1 MTKRPQLSNLS
12 GRLSGKPAAASAPAA
27 GEASA
32 VDAPAV
38 KKARA
43 GSQAD
48 GRKGVLLRLQKPAWM
63 QLKTLAM
70 ELAAERDDLTSMQ
83 TVLEEALNDY
93 FKKHGKPPIA

>member
-12 GRLSGKPAAASAPAA
+12 GRLSSKPAAATVPAA
-27 GEASA
+27 DDAQV
-32 VDAPAV
+32 VDAPAR

>member
-12 GRLSGKPAAASAPAA
+12 GRLSGKPAASSAPFADDAA
-27 GEASA
+27 AA
-32 VDAPAV
+32 DAPAV

-48 GRKGVLLRLQKPAWM
+48 GRKGVLLRLQKPAWL
-63 QLKTLAM
+63 QLKMLAA

-83 TVLEEALNDY
+83 TVLEDALNDC